1 MDHQKG
7 RPGGRPAH
15 TRGESRE
22 SYCSLASSASPEVAA
37 AWALYSS
44 AVSLPSASASAASK
58 TWVSAGT
65 VATSALLRLPSL
77 STSRSAQVTCLGS
90 AVGAVACGDVEIGR
104 AHVCTPV
111 TNAHIVCRLLLEKK
125 KKGILY
131 NK

>member
-90 AVGAVACGDVEIGR
+90 AVRSEE
-104 AHVCTPV
+104 HTSE
-111 TNAHIVCRLLLEKK
+111 LQS
-125 KKGILY
+125 
-131 NK
+131 

>member
-65 VATSALLRLPSL
+65 VATSALLRLPSR
-77 STSRSAQVTCLGS
+77 SEEHTSELQSLMRISYAVFCL
-90 AVGAVACGDVEIGR
+90 
-104 AHVCTPV
+104 
-111 TNAHIVCRLLLEKK
+111 KK
-125 KKGILY
+125 KKKK
-131 NK
+131 NTHNTTRV

>member
-77 STSRSAQVTCLGS
+77 STSRSAQVRSEEHTSELQSLMRISYAVFCL
-90 AVGAVACGDVEIGR
+90 
-104 AHVCTPV
+104 
-111 TNAHIVCRLLLEKK
+111 KK
-125 KKGILY
+125 
-131 NK
+131 

>member
-77 STSRSAQVTCLGS
+77 STSRSRSEEHTSELQSLMRISYAVFCL
-90 AVGAVACGDVEIGR
+90 
-104 AHVCTPV
+104 
-111 TNAHIVCRLLLEKK
+111 KK
-125 KKGILY
+125 KK
-131 NK
+131 N